1 MAKGRAG
8 FPKVFQSEALF
19 VNKATSFTK
28 VKLTRTSTGTF
39 RDFIGTADDAAS
51 TIAWEEITENT
62 VVTLETPNK
71 ALFYRNIGSNGAVMT
86 AYKLD
91 PTVV

>member
-1 MAKGRAG
+1 MSPEVKI
-8 FPKVFQSEALF
+8 PKKFQSEAIF

-28 VKLTRTSTGTF
+28 IKLTRTSTGTF
-39 RDFIGTADDAAS
+39 RDFVGTADDSSS
-51 TIAWEEITENT
+51 TITWEEITENT
-62 VVTLETPNK
+62 VVTLGTPNK

-86 AYKLD
+86 KYKLD